1 LPVVKTPSRAGRRR
15 GTKEAVEEQPDCLVS
30 PDDRFERALG
40 DEGFGIVAGLDEV
53 GRGAWA
59 GPVSVG
65 VVVFPPDVPPPD
77 GVRDSKMLT
86 EERRESLYPLI
97 TKWCTDWSVGH
108 AGPDECD
115 RLGMTVALRLAAR
128 RALTTLHRPPHAVLM
143 DGAFDYVSD
152 PSDAVPLPGTTNVP
166 SLPDHPPHVRTIVR
180 GDAHCVS
187 IAAAS
192 ILAKVT
198 RDRMMRSISASF
210 PAFDFDRNK
219 GYPSP
224 VHRTALAGF
233 GLTSVHRRSWAFVD
247 TMAFR

>member
-1 LPVVKTPSRAGRRR
+1 MGKPSRAGRRPSVTDAAP
-15 GTKEAVEEQPDCLVS
+15 GPEERLVS
-30 PDDRFERALG
+30 PDDQFERALG

-65 VVVFPPDVPPPD
+65 VVVFPRHVPPPE
-77 GVRDSKMLT
+77 GLRDSKMLT
-86 EERRESLYPLI
+86 EDRRETLYPLI
-97 TKWCTDWSVGH
+97 TGWCTEWSVAH

-115 RLGMTVALRLAAR
+115 RLG
-128 RALTTLHRPPHAVLM
+128 M

-152 PSDAVPLPGTTNVP
+152 PSDAAQLPVIADVP
-166 SLPDHPPHVRTIVR
+166 SLPPDPPHVRTVVR

-192 ILAKVT
+192 IVAKVT
-198 RDRMMRSISASF
+198 RDRMMRTLSTSF

-233 GLTSVHRRSWAFVD
+233 GLTSIHRRSWVFVD
-247 TMAFR
+247 NMAFR